1 MFKNKSIIITATI
14 LSILLILI
22 IGVKVYNSNK
32 DKIIKN
38 QLVEVTQKFYSEY
51 YYDTFNDKGIF
62 KEFEKNGIRLTIN
75 DLYELN
81 LLEKKDY
88 LNYDLDSSQIIITP
102 IKPYEKESIEV
113 TIKLVRKRS
122 T

>member
-1 MFKNKSIIITATI
+1 MFKNKSIIIIATI
-14 LSILLILI
+14 VSILLILI
-22 IGVKVYNSNK
+22 IGVKVYNGNK

-51 YYDTFNDKGIF
+51 YYDTFNDKSIF
-62 KEFEKNGIRLTIN
+62 EEFEKNGIRLTIN

-88 LNYDLDSSQIIITP
+88 RNYDLDSSQIIITP
-102 IKPYEKESIEV
+102 RKPYEKENIEV

>member
-1 MFKNKSIIITATI
+1 MFKNKSIIIIATI
-14 LSILLILI
+14 VSILLILI
-22 IGVKVYNSNK
+22 IDVKVYNSNK

-51 YYDTFNDKGIF
+51 YYDTFNDKNIF

-88 LNYDLDSSQIIITP
+88 RNYDLDSSQIIITP
-102 IKPYEKESIEV
+102 RKPYEKENIEV